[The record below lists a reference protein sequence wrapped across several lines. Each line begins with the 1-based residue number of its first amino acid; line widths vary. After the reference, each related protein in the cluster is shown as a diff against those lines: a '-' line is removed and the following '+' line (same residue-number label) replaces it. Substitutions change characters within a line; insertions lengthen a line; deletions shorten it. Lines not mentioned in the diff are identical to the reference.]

1 MENCKVIVGI
11 DVSSK
16 DSTVCVLMDKVRQG
30 KTFKISNDMVG
41 FQQLYKRLRLYS
53 VIPLIVFESTGV
65 YSLSL
70 QAFLEKKHIQYLKLN
85 PLKAKKLMDNNLRH
99 NKTDQVDAYRL
110 ALIQFNAPQK
120 LLKPQSRA
128 YHEMQNA
135 SRYYEELN
143 KAMVVAKN
151 QLHRNLQTTFPQ
163 IENLMCHP
171 TGKIYWS
178 VVALFPHAQ
187 AVLDS
192 NKEHIL
198 GELETISGLSQKK
211 AEYLTQRLISLARLT
226 CAYDNKDSIVIRA
239 IQRNIASLFSL
250 DQEKKEALAY
260 LYKLASKNQADTRI
274 LTIYQSIPGIAKTTA
289 LRLLAELGD
298 LRRFD
303 SPNQID
309 AFIGIDP
316 GIYQSGE
323 LDSHLSITKHGN
335 SIARKIMYLS
345 IGQTES
351 VKTTQPCHITDY
363 YDRKKSSQSRGFKK
377 IAIASVHKLI
387 RTMYALVTKNQ
398 LYDYN
403 VATRNQRL

>member
-1 MENCKVIVGI
+1 M
-11 DVSSK
+11 
-16 DSTVCVLMDKVRQG
+16 
-30 KTFKISNDMVG
+30 
-41 FQQLYKRLRLYS
+41 
-53 VIPLIVFESTGV
+53 
-65 YSLSL
+65 
-70 QAFLEKKHIQYLKLN
+70 
-85 PLKAKKLMDNNLRH
+85 
-99 NKTDQVDAYRL
+99 
-110 ALIQFNAPQK
+110 
-120 LLKPQSRA
+120 
-128 YHEMQNA
+128 
-135 SRYYEELN
+135 
-143 KAMVVAKN
+143 
-151 QLHRNLQTTFPQ
+151 
-163 IENLMCHP
+163 
-171 TGKIYWS
+171 
-178 VVALFPHAQ
+178 
-187 AVLDS
+187 
-192 NKEHIL
+192 
-198 GELETISGLSQKK
+198 
-211 AEYLTQRLISLARLT
+211 ARLT

-309 AFIGIDP
+309 AFNGIDP

-345 IGQTES
+345 IGQMES

-377 IAIASVHKLI
+377 IAIADTASGIVTSI
-387 RTMYALVTKNQ
+387 YGDIGTYNATALWIGAILFTFQIYGDFSGYSDIAIGTARLFGVDLKKNFN
-398 LYDYN
+398 LPYFS
-403 VATRNQRL
+403 RNIAEFWKRWQSL

>member
-1 MENCKVIVGI
+1 M
-11 DVSSK
+11 
-16 DSTVCVLMDKVRQG
+16 
-30 KTFKISNDMVG
+30 
-41 FQQLYKRLRLYS
+41 
-53 VIPLIVFESTGV
+53 
-65 YSLSL
+65 
-70 QAFLEKKHIQYLKLN
+70 
-85 PLKAKKLMDNNLRH
+85 
-99 NKTDQVDAYRL
+99 
-110 ALIQFNAPQK
+110 
-120 LLKPQSRA
+120 
-128 YHEMQNA
+128 
-135 SRYYEELN
+135 
-143 KAMVVAKN
+143 
-151 QLHRNLQTTFPQ
+151 
-163 IENLMCHP
+163 
-171 TGKIYWS
+171 
-178 VVALFPHAQ
+178 
-187 AVLDS
+187 
-192 NKEHIL
+192 
-198 GELETISGLSQKK
+198 
-211 AEYLTQRLISLARLT
+211 ARLT

-309 AFIGIDP
+309 AFIGI
-316 GIYQSGE
+316 YQSGE

-345 IGQTES
+345 IGQMES